1 MRRKRASKQCHVLLQ
16 IEIKWKQVY
25 SGDGAMRGSLQEA
38 ANPDQTQQEMFVKQ
52 AVRNR
57 LQAAE

>member
-1 MRRKRASKQCHVLLQ
+1 MRRKRASKHVLLQ

-25 SGDGAMRGSLQEA
+25 SGDGAMRGSLREPV
-38 ANPDQTQQEMFVKQ
+38 NSTQTQQEMFVKQ